1 MVVGDKKF
9 GVVSYVLVG
18 GGGSVGI
25 LPQKFVR
32 YFSAPGTEI

>member
-18 GGGSVGI
+18 GGGVWGYSPPENF
-25 LPQKFVR
+25 L
-32 YFSAPGTEI
+32 YFSTPRTEM

>member
-18 GGGSVGI
+18 GSGGI
-25 LPQKFVR
+25 LPQENFLILYISTPR
-32 YFSAPGTEI
+32 TEM